1 MTYVDFESL
10 PGNKQALERLLGRSI
25 WRTFRALPLRDRSI
39 LRLLYYRGASQGE
52 LAGALGISRK
62 SLRRTLHRI
71 LARASDPM
79 TLALLAA
86 WNDLDPA
93 EQRLAYLHRI
103 LGMSLREIVRYG
115 LVPGPEGDGR
125 SNGTA
130 CMNTVRKKLRAIDRK
145 IRRRLATEPADAS
158 SPTDAYQPPQ
168 TGAGEPD
175 YVDPSAAFSAAG
187 AG

>member
-1 MTYVDFESL
+1 MSYMNLKSL
-10 PGNKQALERLLGRSI
+10 PGNKQAIERLLGRSI

-52 LAGALGISRK
+52 LAGALGISRE
-62 SLRRTLHRI
+62 SLRRTVHRI

-79 TLALLAA
+79 TLALIAA
-86 WNDLDPA
+86 WTDLDPA

-103 LGMSLREIVRYG
+103 LGVSLREIVRYG

-130 CMNTVRKKLRAIDRK
+130 CMNTLRKKLRAIDRK
-145 IRRRLATEPADAS
+145 IRRRLAT
-158 SPTDAYQPPQ
+158 QPPQ
-168 TGAGEPD
+168 ADGESD